1 MAVSSVNANSIN
13 TAAYVAPQQDASA
26 RQAEEVE
33 SARTQA
39 TEASET
45 SEQQAQQSAPA
56 PQESRPVVNSQGQT
70 TGRLVNESA

>member
-13 TAAYVAPQQDASA
+13 TAAYVAPQQDNSA

-33 SARTQA
+33 STQA
-39 TEASET
+39 QAAQASR
-45 SEQQAQQSAPA
+45 QAPPQSPA
-56 PQESRPVVNSQGQT
+56 EPQEARPVVNTQGQT

>member
-13 TAAYVAPQQDASA
+13 TAAYVAPQQDNAA

-33 SARTQA
+33 STQA
-39 TEASET
+39 QAAEASR
-45 SEQQAQQSAPA
+45 QQPQQSVAE
-56 PQESRPVVNSQGQT
+56 PQEARPVVNAQGQT